1 MTIISSYISLLIIL
15 TALYYQY
22 QFYKK
27 AKHGR
32 DLLSDTFPE
41 DLEDLV
47 LYEDEDLN
55 CTQIGVKEEFVE
67 NDTFSNIRK
76 DINLYLASNKGS
88 VEYSIIKDITERQCG
103 NIEQQIEAITPVPIY
118 IGLCGTVLGIIIG
131 VLFLI
136 FGGGLQ
142 SIVDS
147 GLGGI
152 QSLLTGVAIAMITT
166 FIGVVFTI
174 LSSNNTK
181 SSFEEYENEKNMFLS
196 WVQVNLLPQMDGNVV
211 TTLNILQNNL
221 NKFNSDF
228 SQNTQ
233 ALNKVFDG
241 IRDTYKEQAELVKT
255 VQNLNVQEIAM
266 TNIRVLRELKDCTEQ
281 INQLQQFINLTGRY
295 LTQIESLNSNL
306 SEHYD
311 RTMLIENMGKFFMDE
326 VKQIEVRKSLIS
338 QAVTDIDSSLH
349 RAFEGLKDHASE
361 EYTEFQDATTKQH
374 SLFLKAIESQQE
386 TLSKKLE
393 ETSQIVEEL
402 HNLVDVKENLS
413 NLLYATKSQADQLED
428 LKTIMKACVSNG
440 SKQNEL
446 LNELNRSIDN
456 VSYEAPISRDPSS
469 TTVIVKTPTWAIVT
483 CVITCLVVI
492 GTCAFFVAKS
502 VLQ

>member
-1 MTIISSYISLLIIL
+1 MTIITNYISLLIIL
-15 TALYYQY
+15 IALYLQIK
-22 QFYKK
+22 FFLK
-27 AKHGR
+27 AKRGR

-55 CTQIGVKEEFVE
+55 CLQVGVKDEFVE
-67 NDTFSNIRK
+67 NETFSNIRN
-76 DINLYLASNKGS
+76 DINSYLASNKGS
-88 VEYSIIKDITERQCG
+88 VEYSIIKDITERHCG

-118 IGLCGTVLGIIIG
+118 FGLCGTVLGIIIG

-147 GLGGI
+147 GVGGI
-152 QSLLTGVAIAMITT
+152 QSLLEGVAIAMVTT
-166 FIGVVFTI
+166 LSGVGFTI
-174 LSSNNTK
+174 ASSNNTK
-181 SSFEEYENEKNMFLS
+181 DSFEEYENEKNMFLS
-196 WVQVNLLPQMDGNVV
+196 WIQVNLLPQMDGNVV
-211 TTLNILQNNL
+211 TTLNILQKNL

-228 SQNTQ
+228 SQNSQ
-233 ALNKVFDG
+233 ALNRVFDG
-241 IRDTYKEQAELVKT
+241 IRNTYREQADLVKT
-255 VQNLNVQEIAM
+255 VQNLNVQDIAM
-266 TNIRVLRELKDCTEQ
+266 ANIRVLRELKDCTEQ

-326 VKQIEVRKSLIS
+326 VKQIEVRKSLIT
-338 QAVTDIDSSLH
+338 QAVTDIDSNLH
-349 RAFEGLKDHASE
+349 RAFDGLKEHAAD
-361 EYTEFQDATTKQH
+361 EYTEFQNATTEQH
-374 SLFLKAIESQQE
+374 SLFLKAIETQQE
-386 TLSKKLE
+386 ALSKKLE

-402 HNLVDVKENLS
+402 HNLVDVKES
-413 NLLYATKSQADQLED
+413 MSSLLNATKNQADQLAD

-446 LNELNRSIDN
+446 LSELNRSIDN
-456 VSYEAPISRDPSS
+456 VRYEAPISSNPSS

-492 GTCAFFVAKS
+492 GTCAYFVAKS
-502 VLQ
+502 LLQ